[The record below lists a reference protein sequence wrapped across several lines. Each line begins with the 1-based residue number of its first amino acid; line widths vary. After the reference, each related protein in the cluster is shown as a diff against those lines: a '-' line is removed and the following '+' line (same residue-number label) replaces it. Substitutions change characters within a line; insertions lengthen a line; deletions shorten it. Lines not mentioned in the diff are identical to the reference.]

1 MKKLIF
7 LFAFLFVGR
16 STYGQTLEELKEAKK
31 IKEDSVSAI
40 EGRIGDLESQIDAF
54 PGWKFGAFGTIGA
67 SLSGFNNWY
76 AQQSPNNEAGR
87 IGITVNPYAKLDRD
101 KYFWYNNAQL
111 NIGWIKF
118 DDKDDPDDQDGFR
131 QSNDVFNITSLF
143 GYNLTS
149 KLAASTLMEY
159 RSTILSN
166 FNDPGYLDL
175 GVGITWKPIDGLI
188 IVAHP
193 ANYNFV
199 FSDDDTI
206 FDSSFG
212 AKLLAN
218 YSKSIGK
225 FNWKSQFSAF
235 ASYKDSNLS
244 NWTWTNNF
252 AYKVW
257 RDIGLGFEF
266 GLRDNKQEALNYEI
280 NTLGNA
286 GATFDNIDNDL
297 QSYWLFGLT
306 YDF

>member
-1 MKKLIF
+1 MKRILLVITV
-7 LFAFLFVGR
+7 LFAGLT
-16 STYGQTLEELKEAKK
+16 SYGQTLEELKAAKK
-31 IKEDSVSAI
+31 QKEDSVSAI
-40 EGRIGDLESQIDAF
+40 NGRIGDLKSQIDAF
-54 PGWKFGAFGTIGA
+54 PGWKLGAFGTIGG

-76 AQQSPNNEAGR
+76 AQETPNNSTGR
-87 IGITVNPYAKLDRD
+87 IGITVNPYAKLDRE
-101 KYFWYNNAQL
+101 KYFWYNTAQL
-111 NIGWIKF
+111 NIGWVKF
-118 DDKDDPDDQDGFR
+118 DDKDDPDDQEGFR

-175 GVGITWKPIDGLI
+175 GVGITWRPISGLVV
-188 IVAHP
+188 VAHP
-193 ANYNFV
+193 LNYNFV
-199 FSDDDTI
+199 FSSTDDI
-206 FDSSFG
+206 FKSSFG
-212 AKLLAN
+212 AKLLAT
-218 YSKSIGK
+218 YDKSLGG

-235 ASYKDSNLS
+235 ASYEDSNLS

-257 RDIGLGFEF
+257 KDIGLGFEF

-286 GATFDNIDNDL
+286 GATFDNIDNKL
-297 QSYWLFGLT
+297 QTYWLFGLT